1 MDYTKH
7 VKTYNTGGKT
17 KHYGRR
23 TEKTMVRGQFFRDS
37 INGEQKQLLNIVK
50 RQKYYEIVYDP

>member
-23 TEKTMVRGQFFRDS
+23 TEKTMVCGQFFCDS

-50 RQKYYEIVYDP
+50 R

>member
-1 MDYTKH
+1 MY
-7 VKTYNTGGKT
+7 VKTYNIGGKT

-23 TEKTMVRGQFFRDS
+23 TEKTMVRGQYFCDS

-50 RQKYYEIVYDP
+50 R